1 MVMTGRMERGG
12 SKRHNSIGSEKM
24 AKARSGA
31 YAKPHHRVKEFFTAA
46 TLPALNSVLVNR
58 GIDPHA
64 IITIA
69 EMDGQT
75 MPCPTPPQFR
85 VLYEIH

>member
-1 MVMTGRMERGG
+1 
-12 SKRHNSIGSEKM
+12 M
-24 AKARSGA
+24 ANARSGA
-31 YAKPHHRVKEFFTAA
+31 HARPRHTVQELFTAA
-46 TLPALNSVLVNR
+46 TLPAHNSVLFNR

-69 EMDGQT
+69 EMHGQT